1 MHARVAVAG
10 AVLMLALGL
19 SAARGAAQAKV
30 DVTGKWA
37 FNVETS
43 AGAGTP
49 TFTFKQDGEKLTGHY
64 TGTFGEADLTGTV
77 KGADITFSFTVDAR
91 APPSRTT
98 PAQSTRILRGN
109 SSSKGSGGA
118 PSRRKNNDRH
128 WIVRRSMFGV
138 RRSSFVVRRSAF
150 GVRRFGACIGSVR
163 L

>member
-1 MHARVAVAG
+1 MTRLHARVAAVG

-77 KGADITFSFTVDAR
+77 KGADITFSFTVDA
-91 APPSRTT
+91 
-98 PAQSTRILRGN
+98 QGN
-109 SSSKGSGGA
+109 SLKETYTGTVDKDTMKGKLVIEG
-118 PSRRKNNDRH
+118 
-128 WIVRRSMFGV
+128 FGEGT
-138 RRSSFVVRRSAF
+138 FTAKKQ
-150 GVRRFGACIGSVR
+150 
-163 L
+163 

>member
-1 MHARVAVAG
+1 MTRMHARVAAVG
-10 AVLMLALGL
+10 AVLMLALGF

-77 KGADITFSFTVDAR
+77 KGADITFSFTVDA
-91 APPSRTT
+91 
-98 PAQSTRILRGN
+98 QGN
-109 SSSKGSGGA
+109 SLKETYTGTVDKDTMKGKLVIEG
-118 PSRRKNNDRH
+118 
-128 WIVRRSMFGV
+128 FGEGT
-138 RRSSFVVRRSAF
+138 FTAKKQ
-150 GVRRFGACIGSVR
+150 
-163 L
+163 